1 MIYIYMYIDIWQVVE
16 HTYVLQI
23 GDYHNEYAE
32 WRPIPKTQRQSI
44 REQISAAAIGSSS
57 GQVCETPSGQS
68 HEVVVV
74 VELLLLSAKMGE
86 IVHNSVEFRLSP
98 AQYSEFI
105 LVM

>member
-1 MIYIYMYIDIWQVVE
+1 MTKLVCIYIYIHTYIHMHIFICIHIYMYIDIWQVVE

-57 GQVCETPSGQS
+57 GQLCETCSGQS

-74 VELLLLSAKMGE
+74 AVVECQDG
-86 IVHNSVEFRLSP
+86 
-98 AQYSEFI
+98 
-105 LVM
+105 